1 MHTQRRFS
9 KIYAHTDTDTEPGIE
24 AEADT
29 ETAADT
35 DIDTAT
41 EVLTETYIQIKTDID
56 IKTELGPI
64 SIFILKLSLLK
75 LTLTLKLRVIS
86 TEAETKANF
95 TLFHFG
101 GIWQMNLLWSSSHRR
116 IKQGWRQRLF
126 AMSLQNETA

>member
-1 MHTQRRFS
+1 MMHTQRRFS

-41 EVLTETYIQIKTDID
+41 EILTETYIQIKTDID

-64 SIFILKLSLLK
+64 SIFILKLSLK

-86 TEAETKANF
+86 TKAETKANF
-95 TLFHFG
+95 MLFHFG
-101 GIWQMNLLWSSSHRR
+101 GIRQMNLL
-116 IKQGWRQRLF
+116 
-126 AMSLQNETA
+126 